1 VRVRQKPRTASD
13 GDGRLTSALR
23 SKVAIRAVIV
33 LMALLALWGYL
44 RGLGG
49 QLGGVMKGIRQ
60 VAPQAE
66 ERNRLV
72 RELADQPKGTEPK

>member
-1 VRVRQKPRTASD
+1 
-13 GDGRLTSALR
+13 
-23 SKVAIRAVIV
+23 
-33 LMALLALWGYL
+33 MALLALWGYL